1 MNKRQRLKKKK
12 KEYVAFAYK
21 IDIASEMKEDS
32 IAHLVKS
39 YFTMGNIHNNEM
51 FYYNKETQKILVSK
65 KALNHLLRLC
75 DSELLEHNFD
85 FELVPEI
92 NVLYKNEKLEKEGI
106 NNGKKRR

>member
-1 MNKRQRLKKKK
+1 MNKRQQLKKKK
-12 KEYVAFAYK
+12 KEYVKFAYK

-39 YFTMGNIHNNEM
+39 YFTMDNIHNKEL

-92 NVLYKNEKLEKEGI
+92 NVLYKNEELEKEVS
-106 NNGKKRR
+106 

>member
-1 MNKRQRLKKKK
+1 MNKRQQLKKKK
-12 KEYVAFAYK
+12 KEYVTFAYK
-21 IDIASEMKEDS
+21 IDIANEMKEDS

-39 YFTMGNIHNNEM
+39 YFTMGNIHNEEM
-51 FYYNKETQKILVSK
+51 FYYNKETQKVLVSK

-92 NVLYKNEKLEKEGI
+92 NVLYKNDELENEVE
-106 NNGKKRR
+106 